1 MALPTDTKISVTRER
16 SSYPRIL
23 EFANETRT
31 AGEFT
36 DVTIVV
42 GRTNIPANRVIL
54 SCCSEFFLKLF
65 QTQTVKESND
75 HIVNITADID
85 PNSVKLLVDFIYTGT
100 VTINEENAIHLL
112 KASDY
117 LQLEEPKQFC
127 IEFLNVIV
135 SHVNCIAILGTAIY
149 YSIKPLQERIY
160 KMVSGKLKEFAQT
173 DDFKSFTK
181 EDLVSCIFHLDR
193 KLAKETTIYQAII
206 TWTKHDE
213 ENRKMHFPDL
223 LELINFDD
231 LPSNFLRDVVST
243 ENLINK
249 NLLCVTIVMEALR
262 KALHQPKISPA
273 VRSESK
279 IISVGGKESVNQIIE
294 VFSCDDNEKSI
305 YPDLPFDIKYG
316 KAIKSNEFV
325 YFLLGLKVVRA
336 NVDFEFST
344 FEKVPSMNIRLLF
357 GAALFSGNI
366 VVTGGFSAENSA
378 ECFDTEQNEWKPMK
392 STNVGKYFNSLVT
405 CDEYLYDTGGF
416 DGRKSLSCVERLRGL
431 EEDWELVQ
439 PMQIARGNHA
449 AVSCNGFIYVIGGSI
464 DEKSLSSVEKYDPL
478 LNLWVFVKE
487 MNIARYRH
495 AACVFQG
502 KIYVVGG
509 KNSYGFVKEI
519 ECYDPTTDTWNIV
532 GDITRDLFGHS
543 LIVL

>member
-1 MALPTDTKISVTRER
+1 MAMSADNKISVIRER

-23 EFANETRT
+23 EFANETRI

-36 DVTIVV
+36 DVTVVV
-42 GRTNIPANRVIL
+42 GRISIPASKVIL

-75 HIVNITADID
+75 PIVNLTADID
-85 PNSVKLLVDFIYTGT
+85 PYSVKLLVDFIYTGT
-100 VTINEENAIHLL
+100 ITINEENVVQLL
-112 KASDY
+112 KASNH
-117 LQLEEPKQFC
+117 LQLDEPKQFC
-127 IEFLNVIV
+127 IDFLNEIV
-135 SHVNCIAILGTAIY
+135 SPLNCIAILRAAVHYG
-149 YSIKPLQERIY
+149 IKPLQERIY
-160 KMVSGKLKEFAQT
+160 KIVSGKLKEFADT
-173 DDFKSFTK
+173 NDFKSFTK
-181 EDLVSCIFHLDR
+181 DDLVSFFSQLDR
-193 KLAKETTIYQAII
+193 KLVKETWVYQAIV

-231 LPSNFLRDVVST
+231 FPNEFLRDVVST
-243 ENLINK
+243 ESLIND
-249 NLLCVTIVMEALR
+249 NLVCMTMVMEAIR
-262 KALHQPKISPA
+262 KVMHSHLKSA
-273 VRSESK
+273 VKSESK

-294 VFSCDDNEKSI
+294 VFNYDDNTKSI
-305 YPDLPFDIKYG
+305 YPDLPFDIKFG
-316 KAIKSNEFV
+316 RAIKFNDFV

-344 FEKVPSMNIRLLF
+344 FEKVPPMNIRLLF
-357 GAALFSGNI
+357 GAALFSDNI

-378 ECFDTEQNEWKPMK
+378 ECFVIQKNEWRILA

-405 CDEYLYDTGGF
+405 CNECLYDTGGF
-416 DGRKSLSCVERLRGL
+416 DGRNSLSCVERLRGL

-439 PMQIARGNHA
+439 PMQMARGNHA

-464 DEKSLSSVEKYDPL
+464 EEKSLSSVEKYDPSS
-478 LNLWVFVKE
+478 NLWVFVKE
-487 MNIARYRH
+487 INIARYRH
-495 AACVFQG
+495 AACVLHG

-509 KNSYGFVKEI
+509 KNSNGFVKEI
-519 ECYDPTTDTWNIV
+519 ECYDPTTDTWTIAGNI
-532 GDITRDLFGHS
+532 GQNLYGHS